1 MKIQILLAIFIL
13 INLSGCAAYRPY
25 TGAEKTLMGA
35 AISMQALDVATTSYA
50 LSQPGFDEGNA
61 VWWGED
67 DGAILGGMLAS
78 KIVFC
83 GVAYLAGQAWPDTR
97 LWTWSLLGAGGAA
110 ASAWNLH
117 QVTGQ

>member
-50 LSQPGFDEGNA
+50 LSQPGFSENNA
-61 VWWGED
+61 IWWGED

-78 KIVFC
+78 KVVFC
-83 GVAYLAGQAWPDTR
+83 
-97 LWTWSLLGAGGAA
+97 GAA
-110 ASAWNLH
+110 ASGWNLY
-117 QVTGQ
+117 QVIGQ